1 MPEQVHYTRLLPGM
15 ELTSQ
20 QVQRLFERLS
30 TPESPRPLVFETW
43 ASDDGIAYLVGR
55 AEPGKPT
62 VRTLLRT
69 HLPESRTLRA
79 SRPDAPERVA
89 RLKLTPREM
98 PLRDDATSDVLH
110 GIYSVLDGRRK
121 GETIALQV
129 VLGRGRRPAVVPSKI
144 LDPSTSIPELLLRG
158 AGSAPSETRRRVAQ
172 HAAQARIEV
181 TVRIGVSAAVPERRQ
196 QLRGQFLSALE
207 QLEAPGA
214 RLSLGNESPSRWEQA
229 TLGWSPLALTASQLT
244 GVICWPV
251 DEMELPGLPPRH
263 PKLIP
268 PPSGVTS
275 EVSVLARS
283 TAPGAE
289 KRIGMTPEGRLLHTA
304 ITGGT
309 GSGKSEIFAHLALS
323 DIKAGRPLVLLE
335 PKRQLVDA
343 IVARAPK
350 EVAGRIVVID
360 AAEENPVGFNPL
372 DIGDRDPGPVV
383 DGILE
388 VLKTVFTDGWG
399 PRTED
404 LMLAGLLTLVAD
416 GQRRG
421 IPHTLLD
428 LPMLLSDDGYRRSVI
443 GAVADDPILAGYWAT
458 FNELSPANR
467 ANIVAAPLNKLR
479 KYVLRKNIA
488 TVLGQAQPKIRI
500 RDIWRD
506 PEPKAVLVPLN
517 DALIGPGASQ
527 LLGGLIV
534 AEAWLAT
541 QERAAEDNPRSRPGF
556 VFIDE
561 VQRYLHLPTS
571 IDDALATSRS
581 YGVGWHLAFQ
591 GRGQVPAKLADAIEL
606 NARNQVTFAASPK
619 DATALAKTTTK
630 LTGDDF
636 QALPLRHVYCNLVVG
651 GAPAGWFSAKTEPP
665 APDSGHADEIR
676 AAYRERFA
684 GDGAA
689 TVRAERRSAPRNATP
704 PPGDASLTTGEVP
717 AVRSH
722 QRRRRS

>member
-1 MPEQVHYTRLLPGM
+1 
-15 ELTSQ
+15 
-20 QVQRLFERLS
+20 
-30 TPESPRPLVFETW
+30 
-43 ASDDGIAYLVGR
+43 
-55 AEPGKPT
+55 
-62 VRTLLRT
+62 
-69 HLPESRTLRA
+69 
-79 SRPDAPERVA
+79 
-89 RLKLTPREM
+89 
-98 PLRDDATSDVLH
+98 
-110 GIYSVLDGRRK
+110 
-121 GETIALQV
+121 
-129 VLGRGRRPAVVPSKI
+129 
-144 LDPSTSIPELLLRG
+144 
-158 AGSAPSETRRRVAQ
+158 
-172 HAAQARIEV
+172 
-181 TVRIGVSAAVPERRQ
+181 
-196 QLRGQFLSALE
+196 
-207 QLEAPGA
+207 
-214 RLSLGNESPSRWEQA
+214 
-229 TLGWSPLALTASQLT
+229 
-244 GVICWPV
+244 
-251 DEMELPGLPPRH
+251 
-263 PKLIP
+263 
-268 PPSGVTS
+268 
-275 EVSVLARS
+275 
-283 TAPGAE
+283 
-289 KRIGMTPEGRLLHTA
+289 
-304 ITGGT
+304 
-309 GSGKSEIFAHLALS
+309 
-323 DIKAGRPLVLLE
+323 VLLE

-350 EVAGRIVVID
+350 DAAGRIVVID

-488 TVLGQAQPKIRI
+488 AVLGQAQPKIRI

-541 QERAAEDNPRSRPGF
+541 QERAAEDNPRSRPGL

-606 NARNQVTFAASPK
+606 NASNQVTFAASPK

-676 AAYRERFA
+676 AAYRDRFA
-684 GDGAA
+684 GDSAA
-689 TVRAERRSAPRNATP
+689 PARTERSSAPRNAAP
-704 PPGDASLTTGEVP
+704 SPVDASLTTGEVP

>member
-1 MPEQVHYTRLLPGM
+1 MREQIHYTRLLPGM
-15 ELTSQ
+15 ELTSA
-20 QVQRLFERLS
+20 QVQRLLERLS

-43 ASDDGIAYLVGR
+43 AGDDGITYLVGR

-62 VRTLLRT
+62 LRTLLRT
-69 HLPESRTLRA
+69 HLPESRSLRA

-89 RLKLTPREM
+89 RLRLTSKAM

-110 GIYSVLDGRRK
+110 GIYSVLAGRRK
-121 GETIALQV
+121 GETVALQV
-129 VLGRGRRPAVVPSKI
+129 VLGRGRRPTVVPSKI

-158 AGSAPSETRRRVAQ
+158 AGSAPTDTRRRVAQ
-172 HAAQARIEV
+172 NAGQARIDV
-181 TVRIGVSAAVPERRQ
+181 TVRIGVTAAVPERRQ

-207 QLEAPGA
+207 QLEAPGT
-214 RLSLGNESPSRWEQA
+214 RLTLANESPSRWEQA
-229 TLGWSPLALTASQLT
+229 TLGRSPLPLTASQLT
-244 GVICWPV
+244 GLICWPV
-251 DEMELPGLPPRH
+251 DELELPGQPPRH

-268 PPSGVTS
+268 PPSGIT
-275 EVSVLARS
+275 EKASVFARS
-283 TAPGAE
+283 TAPGVE

-304 ITGGT
+304 VTGGT

-323 DIKAGRPLVLLE
+323 DIAAGRPLVLIE

-343 IVARAPK
+343 IVARAP
-350 EVAGRIVVID
+350 EEAAGRIVVID
-360 AAEENPVGFNPL
+360 AAEPNPVGFNPL

-399 PRTED
+399 PRTEE
-404 LMLAGLLTLVAD
+404 LILTGLLTLVAD
-416 GQRRG
+416 GQRRDV
-421 IPHTLLD
+421 PHTLLD
-428 LPMLLSDDGYRRSVI
+428 LPMLLSDDGYRRGVI
-443 GAVADDPILAGYWAT
+443 GAVADDPILAGFWAT
-458 FNELSPANR
+458 FNELSPAGR
-467 ANIVAAPLNKLR
+467 ANMVAAPLNKLR

-488 TVLGQAQPKIRI
+488 AVLGQARPKIRV
-500 RDIWRD
+500 RDVWKHDRAI
-506 PEPKAVLVPLN
+506 LVPLN

-541 QERAAEDNPRSRPGF
+541 QERAAEDNPKARPGF
-556 VFIDE
+556 IFIDE

-591 GRGQVPAKLADAIEL
+591 GRGQVPTKLADAIEL

-619 DATALAKTTTK
+619 DASVLAKTTTK
-630 LTGDDF
+630 LTTNDF
-636 QALPLRHVYCNLVVG
+636 QALALRHVYCNLVVD

-665 APDSGHADEIR
+665 APNSGHADKIR
-676 AAYRERFA
+676 AAYRARFA
-684 GDGAA
+684 GDAA
-689 TVRAERRSAPRNATP
+689 APIRAERRSAPKNATP
-704 PPGDASLTTGEVP
+704 PPGDASLTAGEVP
-717 AVRSH
+717 AVHSH

>member
-1 MPEQVHYTRLLPGM
+1 MPEQIHYTRLLPGTD
-15 ELTSQ
+15 LPVT
-20 QVQRLFERLS
+20 QVQRLLERLS
-30 TPESPRPLVFETW
+30 TPASPRPLVFETW
-43 ASDDGIAYLVGR
+43 ASDDGITHLVGR
-55 AEPGKPT
+55 VESGKPT
-62 VRTLLRT
+62 IRTLLRAY
-69 HLPESRTLRA
+69 LPEARTLRA
-79 SRPDAPERVA
+79 TRREKPERVA
-89 RLKLTPREM
+89 RLTLAPKAM
-98 PLRDDATSDVLH
+98 PLRDDATSDLLH
-110 GIYSVLDGRRK
+110 GIYSVLAGRRK
-121 GETIALQV
+121 GETLALQV
-129 VLGRGRRPAVVPSKI
+129 VLGRGRRPAVVPAKI

-172 HAAQARIEV
+172 NAGQARIDV
-181 TVRIGVSAAVPERRQ
+181 TVRIGVSAAVPERCQ

-214 RLSLGNESPSRWEQA
+214 RLSLVNEAPAKWQAAAASPWRA
-229 TLGWSPLALTASQLT
+229 LLLTAPQLT
-244 GVICWPV
+244 GLLAWPL
-251 DEMELPGLPPRH
+251 DELELPGLPPRH

-268 PPSGVTS
+268 PPSGVTE
-275 EVSVLARS
+275 EVSVFARS
-283 TAPGAE
+283 TAPGID
-289 KRIGMTPEGRLLHTA
+289 RCIGMTPEARLLHTA

-309 GSGKSEIFAHLALS
+309 GSGKSEILAHLALS
-323 DIKAGRPLVLLE
+323 DIEAGRPLVLIE

-343 IVARAPK
+343 IVRRAPQ
-350 EVAGRIVVID
+350 EAAGRIVVID
-360 AAEENPVGFNPL
+360 AAEPNPVGFNPL

-421 IPHTLLD
+421 IPHILLD
-428 LPMLLSDDGYRRSVI
+428 LPTLLSDDGYRRSVI
-443 GAVADDPILAGYWAT
+443 GAVSGDPVLAGYWAT

-479 KYVLRKNIA
+479 KYVLRKNVA
-488 TVLGQAQPKIRI
+488 AVLGQSSPKFRL

-534 AEAWLAT
+534 ASIWIAT
-541 QERAAEDNPRSRPGF
+541 QERATEDDPRKRPGF
-556 VFIDE
+556 VFVDE
-561 VQRYLHLPTS
+561 VQRYLHIPTS
-571 IDDALATSRS
+571 IEDAYATSRS
-581 YGVGWHLAFQ
+581 YGIGWHTAFQ
-591 GRGQVPAKLADAIEL
+591 GRGQVPTSLVDAIEL
-606 NARNQVTFAASPK
+606 NARNLITFAASPK
-619 DATALAKTTTK
+619 DATALAKTTPK
-630 LTGDDF
+630 LKAEDF
-636 QALPLRHVYCNLVVG
+636 QALTLQHIYCNLVTD

-665 APDSGHADEIR
+665 AADSGHAEKIR
-676 AAYRERFA
+676 ASYRERFA

-689 TVRAERRSAPRNATP
+689 AQSAKSAASPSP
-704 PPGDASLTTGEVP
+704 DGVSLTTGELPEVP
-717 AVRSH
+717 SH